1 MAGMLIP
8 VLALAMIQAPNPLQQ
23 NGKWLNQACKG
34 AIRWQNAPA
43 DAKPGAEKENFD
55 TCSAYIAG
63 FLDGVMD
70 TRGIC
75 TYNGSFDLIVRAYV
89 DYMDRTPK
97 ALDEHS
103 STGLRAALSR
113 TYPCPKARK

>member
-1 MAGMLIP
+1 M
-8 VLALAMIQAPNPLQQ
+8 
-23 NGKWLNQACKG
+23 NQACKG

-43 DAKPGAEKENFD
+43 NAKSGAGKENFD
-55 TCSAYIAG
+55 TYFAYIEG

-75 TYNGSFDLIVRAYV
+75 IYNGSFAVIVRVYV

-97 ALDEHS
+97 A
-103 STGLRAALSR
+103 T
-113 TYPCPKARK
+113 

>member
-1 MAGMLIP
+1 MIVPL
-8 VLALAMIQAPNPLQQ
+8 LALAMIQAPNLSPRELT
-23 NGKWLNQACKG
+23 GTWLNQACKG

-43 DAKPGAEKENFD
+43 NAKSGADKENFD
-55 TCSAYIAG
+55 TCFAYIEG
-63 FLDGVMD
+63 FLDGVMN

-75 TYNGSFDLIVRAYV
+75 TYNGSFEVIVRVYV

-113 TYPCPKARK
+113 TYPCPRARK